1 MQRRDAVKSIPIP
14 IELYRE
20 LERLSLLHERSVS
33 DLIRHMVEIHYS
45 NAAVSARYRLVDR
58 LARLESEL
66 GDAETLQDQIAED
79 SRTILAGRTGSTGS
93 TGRSR

>member
-1 MQRRDAVKSIPIP
+1 MQRQGPVKHVKRILIPL
-14 IELYRE
+14 ELYRE

-33 DLIRHMVEIHYS
+33 DLIRHVMEIHYGD
-45 NAAVSARYRLVDR
+45 AAVSARHRLVDR

-79 SRTILAGRTGSTGS
+79 SRAILTDRT
-93 TGRSR
+93 R

>member
-14 IELYRE
+14 LELYRE
-20 LERLSLLHERSVS
+20 LERLSLLHERSGS
-33 DLIRHMVEIHYS
+33 FFIRHVVEIHYS
-45 NAAVSARYRLVDR
+45 DAAVSALFCRCVL

-79 SRTILAGRTGSTGS
+79 SRAIL
-93 TGRSR
+93 TGRAR

>member
-1 MQRRDAVKSIPIP
+1 MERRGALKSISIP
-14 IELYRE
+14 LELYRE

-33 DLIRHMVEIHYS
+33 DLIRHVMEIHYGD
-45 NAAVSARYRLVDR
+45 AAVSARHRLVDR

-79 SRTILAGRTGSTGS
+79 SRAILTDRT
-93 TGRSR
+93 R

>member
-1 MQRRDAVKSIPIP
+1 MQRQGPVKRVKRIPIP
-14 IELYRE
+14 LELYRE

-33 DLIRHMVEIHYS
+33 DLIRHVMEIHYGD
-45 NAAVSARYRLVDR
+45 AAVSARHRLVDR

-79 SRTILAGRTGSTGS
+79 SRAIL
-93 TGRSR
+93 TGRAR